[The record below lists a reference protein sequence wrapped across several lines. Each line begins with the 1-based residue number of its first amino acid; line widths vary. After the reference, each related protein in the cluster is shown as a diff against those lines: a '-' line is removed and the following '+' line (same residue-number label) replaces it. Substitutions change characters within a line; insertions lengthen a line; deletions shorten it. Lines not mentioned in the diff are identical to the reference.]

1 MVQKALFLKQKQ
13 RNFFQLLLGI
23 SLVVFVMTACEKGSG
38 KSDSAENNQE
48 ENKAGEILIGV
59 AGPMTGD
66 QSKIGGDLERGVRI
80 AVEEWNARGGILGK
94 KVRLEV
100 GDDQHDPKQAVSVAN
115 KMVNLG
121 IVGMVGHY
129 NSSSSI
135 PASSVYHDAGIPM
148 ITPASTNPRLTEQ
161 GFKNVFR
168 VVGRDDQQG
177 SVAAHFIFEQLKAT
191 RVAILHDKTTY
202 GQGLADELRKSL
214 AEYQS
219 QGMEVISFDGLT
231 QGDKDFRGILTSLKE
246 KNIDLYFFGGSF
258 PEGGLLAKQ
267 AKEVGLNVPM
277 MSGDGV
283 IDPKF
288 IEIAGAAAEG
298 TYLTFA
304 ADTEKSPHA
313 AHFLKKYR
321 SKYGNE
327 LAPYAI
333 YAYDAANIL
342 LKSVSDT
349 RGTESQKM
357 IEMIR
362 SIKYDGALGHVEFDE
377 KGDVT
382 QSPYIVWITKNSQ
395 FEAFW
400 TPSQ

>member
-1 MVQKALFLKQKQ
+1 MKKYMFLEMALIVLTFL
-13 RNFFQLLLGI
+13 
-23 SLVVFVMTACEKGSG
+23 VFVNAGCEKGKGSVE
-38 KSDSAENNQE
+38 KN
-48 ENKAGEILIGV
+48 EIIIGV

-66 QSKIGGDLERGVRI
+66 QSKLGGDLARGTRL
-80 AVEEWNARGGILGK
+80 AVDEWNARGGVMGLT
-94 KVRLEV
+94 VRLEI

-129 NSSSSI
+129 NSSASI

-148 ITPASTNPRLTEQ
+148 ITPASTNPSLTEQ
-161 GFKNVFR
+161 GFQNVFR

-177 SVAAHFIFEQLKAT
+177 SVAAQFAVTQLKVK

-202 GQGLADELRKSL
+202 GQGLADEFRKSL
-214 AEYQS
+214 S
-219 QGMEVISFDGLT
+219 QPENVGVEVVSFDGLT
-231 QGDKDFRGILTSLKE
+231 QGDKDFRGILTRLKE
-246 KNIDLYFFGGSF
+246 KNLDLYFFGGMF
-258 PEGGLLAKQ
+258 PEGGLLVKQ

-288 IEIAGAAAEG
+288 IEIGGAAAEG
-298 TYLTFA
+298 TYLTFTR
-304 ADTEKSPHA
+304 DTETLPHA
-313 AHFLKKYR
+313 ADFLKKYR
-321 SKYGNE
+321 AKYGNE

-333 YAYDAANIL
+333 YSYDATNIL
-342 LKSVSDT
+342 LKAISEVQS
-349 RGTESQKM
+349 TEGEKLITTIRKM
-357 IEMIR
+357 
-362 SIKYDGALGHVEFDE
+362 KYDGALGHIEFDE

-382 QSPYIVWITKNSQ
+382 QSPYIVWITRNGR

-400 TPSQ
+400 TPME

>member
-1 MVQKALFLKQKQ
+1 MVKTTLLIMKSGLLKSRVALLFLMV
-13 RNFFQLLLGI
+13 FFI
-23 SLVVFVMTACEKGSG
+23 VACEPSQTKDAGP
-38 KSDSAENNQE
+38 
-48 ENKAGEILIGV
+48 GEIRIGV

-66 QSKIGGDLERGVRI
+66 QSKLGGDLERGVRL
-80 AVEEWNARGGILGK
+80 AVEEWNARGGIAGK
-94 KVRLEV
+94 TIVLEV
-100 GDDQHDPKQAVSVAN
+100 GDDQRDPKQAVSVAN

-121 IVGMVGHY
+121 VVGLVGHY
-129 NSSSSI
+129 NSSASI

-177 SVAAHFIFEQLKAT
+177 NVAAQFIATELKAK

-202 GQGLADELRKSL
+202 GQGLAEELRKSL
-214 AEYQS
+214 GQYKTSGLEL
-219 QGMEVISFDGLT
+219 VSFNGLT

-246 KNIDLYFFGGSF
+246 KNLDLFFFGGMF
-258 PEGGLLAKQ
+258 PEGGLLVKQ
-267 AKEVGLNVPM
+267 AQEVGLNVPM

-288 IEIAGAAAEG
+288 IEIAGIAAEG
-298 TYLTFA
+298 TYLTFTP
-304 ADTEKSPHA
+304 DTAKLPQA
-313 AHFLKKYR
+313 TDFLKKYR
-321 SKYGNE
+321 AKYGND

-342 LKSVSDT
+342 LSALSDT
-349 RGTESQKM
+349 ANGKGQVL
-357 IEMIR
+357 IEAIR
-362 SIKYDGALGHVEFDE
+362 QMKYQGALGSLSFDE

-382 QSPYIVWITKNSQ
+382 ESPYIVWITKNQ
-395 FEAFW
+395 GFEPFW
-400 TPSQ
+400 MPSE